1 MFRPTLRTRVGPR
14 VGPRTGPRD
23 GHCRDPG
30 RAAFFGKLGPEMDI
44 GQDPR
49 WAMDDLIYPMEPD
62 GERRTR
68 DGHPIMHDISCS
80 FGTLGPEM
88 GSDVIFWVYLN
99 GPPSPLPRTCL
110 RDSMF

>member
-1 MFRPTLRTRVGPR
+1 
-14 VGPRTGPRD
+14 
-23 GHCRDPG
+23 
-30 RAAFFGKLGPEMDI
+30 MDI

-88 GSDVIFWVYLN
+88 GSDVYFGVYLN
-99 GPPSPLPRTCL
+99 GPPSPLPDMLEGQHVL
-110 RDSMF
+110 RDLIYRLPLSS